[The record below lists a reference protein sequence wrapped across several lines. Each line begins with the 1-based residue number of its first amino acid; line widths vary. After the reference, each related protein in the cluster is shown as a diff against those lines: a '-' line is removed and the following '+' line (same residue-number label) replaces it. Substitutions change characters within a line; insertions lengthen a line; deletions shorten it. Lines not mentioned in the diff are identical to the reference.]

1 MTNAAILAE
10 DPGLRAAVTVAVA
23 RALEAP
29 SDWPDAF
36 DTLLRTSFT
45 PFDAALR
52 DPADALAD
60 AVAVATASP
69 EAALQT
75 TVRHTRIFIGPSHP
89 LVTPVA
95 SAWRPLDPL
104 APTALLEDCGAH
116 YVEAGLDLS
125 TSVMPVDHAVVQFE
139 FLHYLA
145 WNEAAAGDAENAE
158 AWTLRQSRF
167 WARHMAPWLPE
178 MAQAMVGETRN
189 DPVYAPSADLL
200 AAVVKALDGALQ
212 ESLAAS
218 GA

>member
-10 DPGLRAAVTVAVA
+10 DPGLRAAMTVAVA

-29 SDWPDAF
+29 ADWPDTF

-60 AVAVATASP
+60 AIAVATASP

-75 TVRHTRIFIGPSHP
+75 TVRHTRLFIGPAHP

-104 APTALLEDCGAH
+104 APTALLEACGAA

-125 TSVMPVDHAVVQFE
+125 TSVMPVDHVVVQFE

-145 WNEAAAGDAENAE
+145 WSEATAEDAETAE
-158 AWTLRQSRF
+158 AWKTRQDRF

-178 MAQAMVGETRN
+178 MAQALVDETRD
-189 DPVYAPSADLL
+189 DPVYAASADLL
-200 AAVVKALDGALQ
+200 LVAVRVLDDALQ
-212 ESLAAS
+212 AS
-218 GA
+218 VMA

>member
-29 SDWPDAF
+29 ADWPEAF
-36 DTLLRTSFT
+36 DTLLRSSFT

-60 AVAVATASP
+60 AVELATASP

-75 TVRHTRIFIGPSHP
+75 TVRHTRLFIGPAHP

-104 APTALLEDCGAH
+104 APTALLEECGAA
-116 YVEAGLDLS
+116 YTEAGLDLS
-125 TSVMPVDHAVVQFE
+125 TSMMPVDHAVVQFE

-145 WNEAAAGDAENAE
+145 WNEATADASEDAEVWN
-158 AWTLRQSRF
+158 TRQASF
-167 WARHMAPWLPE
+167 WARHMTPWLPE
-178 MAQAMVGETRN
+178 MAQALVDETRD
-189 DPVYAPSADLL
+189 DPVYAASADLL
-200 AAVVKALDGALQ
+200 LEVTRVLDDALRAF
-212 ESLAAS
+212 ATV
-218 GA
+218 